1 MSDFYVVWNP
11 KSGPPTC
18 RHSDRE
24 GAQREAERLA
34 LRFAGDEFFV
44 LHAVSVSR
52 TPPPVQTKHLDS
64 TDPSDDGIPF

>member
-11 KSGPPTC
+11 MAGPPTC

-34 LRFAGDEFFV
+34 IRFPENEFFV

-52 TPPPVQTKHLDS
+52 VETRHLDS
-64 TDPSDDGIPF
+64 TDPGDDGIPF